1 MRDVIILGGGVAG
14 LTAGIYCMRA
24 GLNAV
29 LYESIATG
37 GQAALTNE
45 IENYPGFPS
54 PISGA
59 ELTSLME
66 KQAKN
71 LGLEIK
77 RGKATEVSS
86 AGGYHKCT
94 FSSGIE
100 ESAKAIIIATGA
112 SPRKTGLQNEL
123 RLGGMGVS
131 YCATC
136 DGFFYRGKTVA
147 VVGGGDTAVSDAI
160 FLSQFCKKVY
170 LIHRRD
176 TLRAAK
182 KLQERLFSIENV
194 EIIWNS
200 TPEDILGESR
210 VSGIRIKNTKTQDIS
225 DIETD
230 GIFIAIGVIPNSEIF
245 RNMLDCDENGFIITD
260 ERMETSVKGIFAAGD
275 IRHKPLLQIVTAAAD
290 GAVAATFAAMV

>member
-24 GLNAV
+24 GLDAV
-29 LYESIATG
+29 LYESLATG

-77 RGKATEVSS
+77 RGKVTEVSPS
-86 AGGYHKCT
+86 NGYHKCT
-94 FSSGIE
+94 FSSGVE

-112 SPRKTGLQNEL
+112 SPRKTGLQSEL

-160 FLSQFCKKVY
+160 FLSQFCK
-170 LIHRRD
+170 
-176 TLRAAK
+176 
-182 KLQERLFSIENV
+182 NV
-194 EIIWNS
+194 
-200 TPEDILGESR
+200 
-210 VSGIRIKNTKTQDIS
+210 
-225 DIETD
+225 
-230 GIFIAIGVIPNSEIF
+230 
-245 RNMLDCDENGFIITD
+245 
-260 ERMETSVKGIFAAGD
+260 
-275 IRHKPLLQIVTAAAD
+275 
-290 GAVAATFAAMV
+290 